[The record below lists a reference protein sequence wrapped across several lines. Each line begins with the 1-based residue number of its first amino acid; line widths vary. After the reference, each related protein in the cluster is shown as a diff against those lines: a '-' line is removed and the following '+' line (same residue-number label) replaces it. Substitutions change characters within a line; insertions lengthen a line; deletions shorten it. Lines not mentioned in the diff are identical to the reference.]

1 MRYYVIGLKRSF
13 EDSGHAFTFLL
24 LRALPFPTW
33 PLEYY
38 NLGNKVILFCFVF
51 LYRKW
56 LCQNHCLS
64 QETIYSCRG
73 KHVTTWENSER
84 VLDQRSTSLLISFNT
99 HAQKLRSSGVN
110 YILPSSTL
118 LTSHLATFLFLVTH
132 SESQESVLRIILQP
146 CCENSPLLRKK
157 METLIHYH

>member
-1 MRYYVIGLKRSF
+1 MIGLKRF
-13 EDSGHAFTFLL
+13 LEDSSYALTFFLL
-24 LRALPFPTW
+24 STLPFLTW

-38 NLGNKVILFCFVF
+38 SLGNKVILFCFVF

-56 LCQNHCLS
+56 LCQNQCLS
-64 QETIYSCRG
+64 WETIYSCRG
-73 KHVTTWENSER
+73 RHVTTWENSEQ
-84 VLDQRSTSLLISFNT
+84 VLDQRSGSLLISFNT
-99 HAQKLRSSGVN
+99 HAPKLRSSGVR

-132 SESQESVLRIILQP
+132 SDSQESVLRIILQP
-146 CCENSPLLRKK
+146 CCENSPLLEKK